1 MVYNAFASPCFKDNP
16 CRQPKLRIDH
26 SNSNFLCQDAPQ
38 RLKSRAVPTWIPE
51 HLGCVHVWA
60 LDSSPLP
67 LVPCVLLEKKTEPHE
82 HHHILIPFILICPEE
97 CSWCTFIP
105 GMLQAGSLEQGEKG
119 WIQTF
124 SLFSWHGL
132 MAFFCTWKGNFWY
145 QAG

>member
-38 RLKSRAVPTWIPE
+38 RLKSRAVPTWIPG

-67 LVPCVLLEKKTEPHE
+67 LVPCVLLEKKQGHMNITTSLFLLFLSVQKSVHGV
-82 HHHILIPFILICPEE
+82 HSSLG
-97 CSWCTFIP
+97 CSRQGALNRVRKAGSKHFPYFP
-105 GMLQAGSLEQGEKG
+105 GMA
-119 WIQTF
+119 
-124 SLFSWHGL
+124 
-132 MAFFCTWKGNFWY
+132 AFFCTWKGNFWY